1 MYACC
6 GERRRHGELERARAF
21 VRSAGFAADRSGS
34 PLDAVDLA
42 ACADRVATHA
52 AVDRYA
58 PGGAVRFRTR
68 AVDDSEADSNRPIK
82 CCDALH
88 SISHCASARL
98 STADTRLRGNRI
110 SCGDSFQSSADRRHV
125 DKQGNEE
132 RRSEE
137 AKKRRSERIVHRRTR
152 AAMSAD
158 DVRTPIRQRGSS
170 RCRSGKE
177 KRPETDTGSSER
189 VAGLPNVGE
198 KGRSRKEAWALPNG
212 CRYRPGSDWRADRR
226 VKCGRDARR
235 CAARAP
241 CRARGDQ
248 SQSR

>member
-1 MYACC
+1 V
-6 GERRRHGELERARAF
+6 EKR
-21 VRSAGFAADRSGS
+21 
-34 PLDAVDLA
+34 
-42 ACADRVATHA
+42 
-52 AVDRYA
+52 
-58 PGGAVRFRTR
+58 
-68 AVDDSEADSNRPIK
+68 
-82 CCDALH
+82 
-88 SISHCASARL
+88 
-98 STADTRLRGNRI
+98 
-110 SCGDSFQSSADRRHV
+110 
-125 DKQGNEE
+125 GNEE
-132 RRSEE
+132 
-137 AKKRRSERIVHRRTR
+137 RRSERIVHRRTR

-177 KRPETDTGSSER
+177 KQPETDTGSSER

-198 KGRSRKEAWALPNG
+198 KGRSRKETWALPNG
-212 CRYRPGSDWRADRR
+212 CRYRPGSDCRADRR